1 MFQNLA
7 VAMDGERGSGAALR
21 RRERRLRAWQR
32 HVRTAVQLALAVKL
46 HHSANK
52 VEPHD
57 ALRGQNKRAGRE
69 EVEHATHYGPRA
81 QKTPPPAER
90 PGILAEPGLQRSD
103 RTVRRSSGDGLPQLV
118 TPSLA
123 STASEA
129 VDSATLAFL
138 LSQSLAAKKH
148 EEQKQREE
156 EARKVLAEWRR
167 RRRKLNDEFMA
178 LLNLSSRSPLQQK
191 RMEELA
197 DLADEM
203 EASRPGTSS
212 ASSSA
217 LKKKTKKRRKR
228 MRTSSFPGTTSW
240 CLVVG

>member
-1 MFQNLA
+1 MLRILVGSPAARCASWPLWTRRTVTSLLVACLA
-7 VAMDGERGSGAALR
+7 GFAGDSAH
-21 RRERRLRAWQR
+21 RA
-32 HVRTAVQLALAVKL
+32 VLLSL
-46 HHSANK
+46 SS
-52 VEPHD
+52 
-57 ALRGQNKRAGRE
+57 
-69 EVEHATHYGPRA
+69 GPRC
-81 QKTPPPAER
+81 PASWPVWIR
-90 PGILAEPGLQRSD
+90 RTGVSSGSSTSLSCRIL

-217 LKKKTKKRRKR
+217 LKKKKKKRRKR